1 MAYTGK
7 YKTPTELL
15 SDEHLSH
22 DEKVEMLEQWREDK
36 EALMRASDEG
46 MPGNNL
52 RSDFLSKIENALISL
67 KESSPRK

>member
-7 YKTPTELL
+7 YRTPSELM
-15 SDEHLSH
+15 SDESLSR
-22 DEKVEMLEQWREDK
+22 DEKVEMHEQWREDK

-46 MPGNNL
+46 MDGDF

-67 KESSPRK
+67 KEGTPPS

>member
-15 SDEHLSH
+15 SDDSLSR
-22 DEKVEMLEQWREDK
+22 DAKVEMLEQWREDK

-46 MPGNNL
+46 MQGDF
-52 RSDFLSKIENALISL
+52 RSDFLSKIENALTSL
-67 KESSPRK
+67 KKDSPLR

>member
-1 MAYTGK
+1 M
-7 YKTPTELL
+7 
-15 SDEHLSH
+15 SDESLSR

-46 MPGNNL
+46 MDGDF

-67 KESSPRK
+67 KEGTPPS

>member
-7 YKTPTELL
+7 YETPTELM
-15 SDEHLSH
+15 SDESLSH
-22 DEKVEMLEQWREDK
+22 DEKVEMLKQWREDK

-46 MPGNNL
+46 MHGDF

-67 KESSPRK
+67 QESSPPK